1 LDDISTGT
9 LFGLLTILILISAY
23 FSSSETGMM
32 SLNRYRLKHLVKNN
46 HTGAKRVEK
55 LLNRPDRLIGLILIG
70 NNLVNIL
77 ASSIATI
84 IGMRLFAE
92 NEALGLAVSTG
103 LLTIVIL
110 IFAEV
115 TPKTLAAL
123 HPEKVAFPSSF
134 ILRPLLTL
142 FYPMVWLVNIISN
155 GLLRLFRV
163 NVENDDNGALSSEEL
178 RTVVHE
184 AGAMIPQ
191 RHQDMLISILDLEKV
206 TVDDIM
212 IPRNEIIAIDIN
224 DDWEVLLRQLRNISH
239 TKVLLYRDNIDDAV
253 GFVHTRDALRLLL
266 KEQFDKTSLLRAV
279 KELYFIPESTP
290 LNVQLLKFQ
299 RKKERI
305 GLIVDEYGDIQGL
318 VTLEDILE
326 EIVGDFTTTM
336 APSAS
341 EEIEPQSDGSYIIDG
356 TANVRDI
363 NKEMNWHFPTDGP
376 KTLNGLILEYLEE
389 IPKASITLNIE
400 GHPLEVLEIENN
412 VIQRVRVQPAEK
424 KAPKNRTLISC
435 SATVE

>member
-1 LDDISTGT
+1 MDDISTGT
-9 LFGLLTILILISAY
+9 LFGLLAILLIISGY

-32 SLNRYRLKHLVKNN
+32 SINRYRLRHLVKNK
-46 HTGAKRVEK
+46 HKGARRVEK
-55 LLNRPDRLIGLILIG
+55 LLTRPDRLIGLILIG
-70 NNLVNIL
+70 NNLVNIM
-77 ASSIATI
+77 ASSIATV
-84 IGMRLFAE
+84 IGMRLFAQ
-92 NEALGLAVSTG
+92 NEALGIAVATG
-103 LLTIVIL
+103 LLTIIVL

-123 HPEKVAFPSSF
+123 YPERIAFPSSV
-134 ILRPLLTL
+134 LLKPLMVL
-142 FYPMVWLVNIISN
+142 FYPLVWLVNFISN
-155 GLLRLFRV
+155 GMLKIFRV
-163 NVENDDNGALSSEEL
+163 NLNDSNSSALNSDEL

-191 RHQDMLISILDLEKV
+191 RHQDMLLSILDLEKV

-212 IPRNEIIAIDIN
+212 VPRNEIIAIDIN

-336 APSAS
+336 APSVS
-341 EEIEPQSDGSYIIDG
+341 EEIEALPDGSFIIDG
-356 TANVRDI
+356 TANIRDI
-363 NKEMNWHFPTDGP
+363 NKEMNWQFPIVGP
-376 KTLNGLILEYLEE
+376 KTLNGLILEYLED
-389 IPKASITLNIE
+389 IPEPNISVKIN
-400 GHPLEVLEIENN
+400 GYPIEVLEVEKN
-412 VIQRVRVQPAEK
+412 VIQRVRIQPDYF
-424 KAPKNRTLISC
+424 PKQK
-435 SATVE
+435 

>member
-1 LDDISTGT
+1 MDDISTGT

-84 IGMRLFAE
+84 IGMRLFAD

-103 LLTIVIL
+103 MLTIVIL

-123 HPEKVAFPSSF
+123 HPEKVAFPSSI

-142 FYPMVWLVNIISN
+142 FYPLVWLVNIISN

-163 NVENDDNGALSSEEL
+163 NVNNDDNGALSSEEL

-224 DDWEVLLRQLRNISH
+224 DDWEILLRQLRNISH
-239 TKVLLYRDNIDDAV
+239 TKVLLYRDTIDDAV

-279 KELYFIPESTP
+279 KELYFIPEATP

-341 EEIEPQSDGSYIIDG
+341 EEIDAQPDGSYIIDG

-389 IPKASITLNIE
+389 IPESNISLKIAD
-400 GHPLEVLEIENN
+400 HTLEVLEIENN
-412 VIQRVRVQPAEK
+412 VIRRVRVQPAEK
-424 KAPKNRTLISC
+424 KKPELTP
-435 SATVE
+435 